1 VIAQIDG
8 SALAEAVRA
17 SAWAYPALEAVHLC
31 SLAALFGGLLVLDL
45 RLFGAG
51 RDIGL
56 RPLARLSTRVAAGG
70 FAGAA
75 GSGAL
80 LWASDA
86 AALSANPAFLA
97 KLALITV
104 AGVNAVLF
112 HLRDSVR
119 RHDRIAHLQAGM
131 SLALW
136 TGVIFAGRLIAY
148 V

>member
-17 SAWAYPALEAVHLC
+17 SAWAYPVLEAVHLC

-86 AALSANPAFLA
+86 VALSANPAFLA

-104 AGVNAVLF
+104 AAINAAF
-112 HLRDSVR
+112 FQLRDSAR
-119 RHDRIAHLQAGM
+119 RHDRTASLQAAV

-136 TGVIFAGRLIAY
+136 IGVIFAGRLIAY

>member
-1 VIAQIDG
+1 MIAQIDG
-8 SALAEAVRA
+8 SALAEAVRT
-17 SAWAYPALEAVHLC
+17 SAWAYPVLEAVHLC

-56 RPLARLSTRVAAGG
+56 RPLARLSARVAAGG

-86 AALSANPAFLA
+86 VALSANPAFLA

-104 AGVNAVLF
+104 AAINAAF
-112 HLRDSVR
+112 FQLRDSAR
-119 RHDRIAHLQAGM
+119 RHDRIAYLQAAL

-136 TGVIFAGRLIAY
+136 IGVICAGRLIAY

>member
-1 VIAQIDG
+1 VIAQIEG

-17 SAWAYPALEAVHLC
+17 SAWAYPVLEGVHLC
-31 SLAALFGGLLVLDL
+31 SLAALFGGLLLLDL
-45 RLFGAG
+45 RLFGAVP
-51 RDIGL
+51 DIGV
-56 RPLARLSTRVAAGG
+56 RSLARLSTRVAACG
-70 FAGAA
+70 FVGVA

-86 AALSANPAFLA
+86 SAISANPAFLA

-104 AGVNAVLF
+104 AGANAVFF
-112 HLRDSVR
+112 HLRGSAR
-119 RHDRIAHLQAGM
+119 RHDAIASLQAGV

-136 TGVIFAGRLIAY
+136 IGVIFAGRLIAY

>member
-1 VIAQIDG
+1 MIAQIDG
-8 SALAEAVRA
+8 SALADAVRS
-17 SAWAYPALEAVHLC
+17 SAWAYPVLEAVHLC

-56 RPLARLSTRVAAGG
+56 RPLARLSACVAAGG
-70 FAGAA
+70 FLGAA

-86 AALSANPAFLA
+86 SALSENPAFLA

-119 RHDRIAHLQAGM
+119 RHDRIAHLQAGV

-136 TGVIFAGRLIAY
+136 IGVIFAGRLIAY

>member
-1 VIAQIDG
+1 MIAQIDG

-86 AALSANPAFLA
+86 VALSANPAFLA

-104 AGVNAVLF
+104 AAINAAF
-112 HLRDSVR
+112 FQLRDSAR
-119 RHDRIAHLQAGM
+119 RHDRIAYLQAAL

-136 TGVIFAGRLIAY
+136 IGVICAGRLIAY

>member
-8 SALAEAVRA
+8 SALAEAIRA
-17 SAWAYPALEAVHLC
+17 AAWAYPVLEAVHLC

-56 RPLARLSTRVAAGG
+56 RPLARLSVRVAAGG
-70 FAGAA
+70 FLGAA

-86 AALSANPAFLA
+86 SALSENPAFLA

-104 AGVNAVLF
+104 AGVNAALF
-112 HLRDSVR
+112 HLRGSVR
-119 RHDRIAHLQAGM
+119 RHDRIAHLQAGV

-136 TGVIFAGRLIAY
+136 IGVIFAGRLIAY

>member
-8 SALAEAVRA
+8 SALADAIRV
-17 SAWAYPALEAVHLC
+17 SAWAYPVLEAGHLC

-56 RPLARLSTRVAAGG
+56 GPLARLSTRVAAGG
-70 FAGAA
+70 FLGAA

-86 AALSANPAFLA
+86 SALSENPAFLA

-104 AGVNAVLF
+104 AGINAVLF
-112 HLRDSVR
+112 HLRGSVR
-119 RHDRIAHLQAGM
+119 RHDRVAHLQAGV

-136 TGVIFAGRLIAY
+136 IGVIFAGRMIAY